1 MISANKL
8 YRESK
13 SELSFK
19 QWLKNTQNKGILEDH
34 EKMYNMIESD
44 DSDYSYENDE
54 QDSTDLKQY
63 SKKSSTSQDSKSKLG
78 MVNILGIIGIGLLIY
93 GLSRTKAE

>member
-19 QWLKNTQNKGILEDH
+19 QWLKNTQNKGILQDH

-44 DSDYSYENDE
+44 DTDYSYEDDE
-54 QDSTDLKQY
+54 QDSTDLQQY
-63 SKKSSTSQDSKSKLG
+63 SKKSTTSQDSKSKLG
-78 MVNILGIIGIGLLIY
+78 MVNILGLIGIGLLIY

>member
-63 SKKSSTSQDSKSKLG
+63 SKKSTTSQDSKSKLG
-78 MVNILGIIGIGLLIY
+78 MVNILGLIGIGLLIY